1 MLENPFTPTFG
12 EVPLHMAGREALLG
26 ELSLAF
32 KSTHRHPN
40 LTTAITGARGTGK
53 TALLST
59 AANEAEKLGW
69 IAVRTVALPGM
80 LNDIFITARR
90 ASAHLVSSG
99 VSKKLSGI
107 EIGQVVSVQWE
118 NEKELSSWRSNMSD
132 LLDELAK
139 QDIGLLITVD
149 EVQPKL
155 SEMVR
160 LAAIY
165 QLFVTEG
172 RKVSLLMAGLPN
184 NILQIENDKTVSFL
198 RRAQKY
204 QLGRIPDYD
213 VKDAMKRTIEES
225 GRTIAEASLDEAV
238 AAADGFAYMMQL
250 VGFRIWNQH
259 PDEHEITREDT
270 ADGIKLALQEF
281 RDRIVRVTYDAL
293 SAGDKRFL
301 QVMATSDKDLTISE
315 IAEQLGKTQS
325 YATQY
330 KNRLLG
336 QGVIGESSNR
346 TLRFDLPQMK
356 NYVLDPLA

>member
-1 MLENPFTPTFG
+1 MKENPFTPTFG

-26 ELSLAF
+26 ELALAF
-32 KSTHRHPN
+32 RSTHRHPN

-59 AANEAEKLGW
+59 AAAEAEKSGW
-69 IAVRTVALPGM
+69 VAVRTVALPGM
-80 LNDIFITARR
+80 LDDILITARR
-90 ASAHLVSSG
+90 ACAHLVSNGSAKRLSG
-99 VSKKLSGI
+99 V

-118 NEKELSSWRSNMSD
+118 NEKELSNWRSNMSN
-132 LLDELAK
+132 LLDELAA
-139 QDIGLLITVD
+139 QNIGLLITVD

-155 SEMVR
+155 PEMVR

-225 GRTIAEASLDEAV
+225 GRTIAEDALDKAV
-238 AAADGFAYMMQL
+238 AATDGFAYMMQL

-259 PDEHEITREDT
+259 PCEHEITKDDAT
-270 ADGIKLALQEF
+270 AGIKLALREF
-281 RDRIVRVTYDAL
+281 TDRIVKTTYDAL

-301 QVMATSDKDLTISE
+301 QVMAASDADLTTAE
-315 IAEQLGKTQS
+315 IAVRLGKTHS

-336 QGVIGESSNR
+336 QGVISESGDR
-346 TLRFDLPQMK
+346 TLRFDLPLMK
-356 NYVLDPLA
+356 DYVRDSLD